1 MIALELAPTV
11 LVALAAGAG
20 VVAIAVVGVPRGVD
34 GIDLV
39 VPGALLAAMAGGAT
53 ALGLAA
59 GAVSARFALRAS
71 PAEATHARE

>member
-1 MIALELAPTV
+1 MIGPVRIVIGE
-11 LVALAAGAG
+11 
-20 VVAIAVVGVPRGVD
+20 D
-34 GIDLV
+34 Q
-39 VPGALLAAMAGGAT
+39 ALLCHSLVRLLEDAGFEVAGQAADAT